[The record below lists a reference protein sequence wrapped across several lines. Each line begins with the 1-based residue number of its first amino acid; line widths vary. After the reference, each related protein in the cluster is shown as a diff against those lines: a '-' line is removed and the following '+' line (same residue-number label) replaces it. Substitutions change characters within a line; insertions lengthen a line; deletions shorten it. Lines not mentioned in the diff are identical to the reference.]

1 MMVVKKL
8 APYLYVL
15 PFLAIMG
22 FIFVGGLTQAIAQSL
37 GYLPVFGMYELTLRY
52 YLQVLNSPRFTNAL
66 FYTLYI
72 AFLSSLLSVLLG
84 VIVALAVQNLRLGD
98 KLSFT
103 LYRIPII
110 MPHIVVVILVSHIFF
125 QTGILSRIAFAL
137 GIIDRPHDFPLIVQ
151 DRRGVGIMLVYLYK
165 QVPFVAVM
173 IFSALRSLNSTYIQ
187 IAHNLGASAFQTL
200 RRVTLPLLAPS
211 MLSAFLVTFAFAFG
225 AFEVPFLLGSPAR
238 HTLPVLAFIDYSS
251 PVHGTRPPAMALS
264 VIISCLSLGLI
275 WLYSGLLKLLSK
287 RGLEGGAL

>member
-1 MMVVKKL
+1 MAVKKL
-8 APYLYVL
+8 TPYLYVL

-52 YLQVLNSPRFTNAL
+52 YLQVFNSPRFTNAL

-84 VIVALAVQNLRLGD
+84 VIAALAVQNLRLGD

-110 MPHIVVVILVSHIFF
+110 MPHIVVVILVFHIFF

-137 GIIDRPHDFPLIVQ
+137 GMIDRPHDFPLLVQ
-151 DRRGVGIMLVYLYK
+151 DRRGIGIMLVYLYK

-173 IFSALRSLNSTYIQ
+173 VFSALRSLNSTYIQ

-264 VIISCLSLGLI
+264 VIISGLSLGLI
-275 WLYSGLLKLLSK
+275 WLYCGLLKLLSR